1 MKFPTIKDI
10 AALVRSIKPEVQ
22 DWMIDQPHDEPSI
35 MLTVGHDP
43 ETGDWDYQT
52 GDNSYSGGAYGY
64 RNWGIGYVTR
74 RCNAREVAADIIAEL
89 RDLAHQ

>member
-10 AALVRSIKPEVQ
+10 AELVRSIKPEICDDYVE
-22 DWMIDQPHDEPSI
+22 QPGDTPAI
-35 MLTVGHDP
+35 MLTIGHDP
-43 ETGDWDYQT
+43 ETGDWSYQT

-74 RCNAREVAADIIAEL
+74 RCNAREVAADILAEL